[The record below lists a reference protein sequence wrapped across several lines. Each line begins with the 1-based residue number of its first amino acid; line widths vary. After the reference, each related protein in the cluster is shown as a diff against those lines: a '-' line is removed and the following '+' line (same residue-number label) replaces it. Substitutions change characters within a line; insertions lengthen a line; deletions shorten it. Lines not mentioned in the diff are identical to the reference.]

1 MTDHLNEQR
10 NEIDRLRVDLQ
21 NANRENIET
30 SRKASTHLAQTLEEE
45 QVAAESEREILMSQ
59 IQSLIEES
67 RQKQFGRLKTKID
80 TVRADISSS
89 GDSLEQATTH
99 HDRQVDEWV
108 FKSEQFAKDVNGS
121 KEELKTRM
129 QNDWEVS
136 VSFIPIRGHFLS
148 L

>member
-1 MTDHLNEQR
+1 MTNHLNEQR

-21 NANRENIET
+21 KANRENIET
-30 SRKASTHLAQTLEEE
+30 SRKASTHLAQTLEDE
-45 QVAAESEREILMSQ
+45 QVAAEAERELLMSQ
-59 IQSLIEES
+59 IKSLIEES
-67 RQKQFGRLKTKID
+67 RTKQFGRLKTKID
-80 TVRADISSS
+80 TVRTDISSS

-108 FKSEQFAKDVNGS
+108 FKSEQFAKDVNES

-136 VSFIPIRGHFLS
+136 VCFIPLRG
-148 L
+148 